1 MSDAP
6 GVTGLLV
13 AWSDGDQAAQE
24 LVIAAVYGELKQLAR
39 SYLRRERGNQSV
51 SATTLVHDAYLKLV
65 DQRRVRWQ
73 SRSHFFG
80 IAAQAMRRL
89 LVDRARAAK
98 RGGRGVRIEPD
109 ESDASYLPP
118 DVDVLALDEALS
130 RLEALEPRWC
140 RLVEL
145 RFFAGLTVGETAS
158 VLDVSPA
165 TVKRDWSLARAWL
178 YRELQRSAPV
188 TRGWTAAIKILRVD
202 LARDRSCRERFER
215 EARAISRAHASR
227 RAIATFGALGGSARL
242 VKRSA
247 TCYDPSAPRARP
259 NADRTS
265 HHHIAPDSGRCR
277 MLRQSRPF
285 G

>member
-89 LVDRARAAK
+89 LVDRARAYRAAK

-165 TVKRDWSLARAWL
+165 TVKRDWSFARAWL

-188 TRGWTAAIKILRVD
+188 TRGWTAAS
-202 LARDRSCRERFER
+202 RSRFC
-215 EARAISRAHASR
+215 ASISRAIDPAASVSSVRRAPSRGLTRAVARSR
-227 RAIATFGALGGSARL
+227 R
-242 VKRSA
+242 
-247 TCYDPSAPRARP
+247 SAPLEDRP
-259 NADRTS
+259 GS
-265 HHHIAPDSGRCR
+265 
-277 MLRQSRPF
+277 
-285 G
+285 